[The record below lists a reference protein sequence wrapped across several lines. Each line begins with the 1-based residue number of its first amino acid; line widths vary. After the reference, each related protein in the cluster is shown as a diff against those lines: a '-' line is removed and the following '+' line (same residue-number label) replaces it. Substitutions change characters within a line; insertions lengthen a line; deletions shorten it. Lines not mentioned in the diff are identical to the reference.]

1 MDLSLIGLLSGPKYR
16 LDYNKFLWYNQDMY
30 LAVDI
35 GGTKT
40 LIALFSKRGRV
51 IRRVKFKTAK
61 GDKTFIAELADNLQ
75 NFSRYKVITV
85 VVAIPGIVQK
95 NYSFKFGNRN
105 WDKIDLFTPIKN
117 LFNCPIFFE
126 NDANLA
132 ALYEGYRL
140 PGRTVFLTFST
151 GIGGGI
157 TEKNRILPE
166 SNSFEPGHIK
176 YSYNNDLKEWEDI
189 AAASALENYYHVDY
203 ATSLRKKAELIDIAK
218 RVYLGLPDIVKRYH
232 PDTIVL
238 GGPLGKIFRLYI
250 KYLPNDL
257 GVKYRKPRRP
267 TESVIYGCYV
277 YAKQKERE

>member
-1 MDLSLIGLLSGPKYR
+1 
-16 LDYNKFLWYNQDMY
+16 MY

-51 IRRVKFKTAK
+51 IRRIKFKTAQ
-61 GDKTFIAELADNLQ
+61 GYKTFTAELIENLKQ
-75 NFSRYKVITV
+75 FSRYKIFSII
-85 VVAIPGIVQK
+85 VAIPGIVQK
-95 NYSFKFGNRN
+95 NYSVKLGNRN
-105 WDKIDLFTPIKN
+105 WDEIDLLTPIKN
-117 LFNCPIFFE
+117 LFSCPIFFE

-132 ALYEGYRL
+132 TLYEGFRL
-140 PGRTVFLTFST
+140 PGRTIFLTFST

-157 TEKNRILPE
+157 VEKNRILPE

-176 YSYNNDLKEWEDI
+176 YSYNDELKEWEDI

-203 ATSLRKKAELIDIAK
+203 ATNLRKKTELMDIAK
-218 RVYLGLPDIVKRYH
+218 RIYLGLPDIVKEYH

-257 GVKYRKPRRP
+257 KVKYRKPRRP
-267 TESVIYGCYV
+267 TESVIYGCYI